1 MELYFLIMAP
11 IFASLL
17 IYLLP
22 ERVAFYL
29 NALVHAAMFSVSV
42 YLFRCVR
49 FSQEVIVTRTG
60 ADQFLNMTLYCDL
73 TTSVFLLLVTFLF
86 FCVFVYSYKKSWANR
101 LYSFLF
107 AVLEGL
113 ILLFFLSRDLFN
125 VYVAVEV
132 ATIVGTLLITFKR
145 ESRSIYD
152 GLIYLLVNIAAMLF
166 FLLGVGILYRQ
177 FGVLDMS
184 VIKAQMAGVSDA
196 SMLLPFSLIMTGACL
211 KCALFPFHFWLPYA
225 HGTPGAPTAVSA
237 ILSGLYV
244 KGGVYLMLRMQD
256 MFSPAIGANELFLWM
271 GIFTAIAGIVMA
283 VCQKD
288 VKLILAYHTV
298 SQMGLIVAG
307 LNMGNAY
314 SASGAMLH
322 IFNHAMFKT
331 LLFLTSG
338 VLIDMYKTRNVHNI
352 RGLMSRSPLLG
363 FAVIAGIL
371 GITGAPLFNGSISK
385 YLIQS
390 GGETLVI
397 EVLLLIINFGT
408 ALSFVKFGEMLS
420 GTPKEGHSPNVH
432 KLLPTSG
439 AVITVLAIMCLVTG
453 IFAQPVI
460 FLLFGQS
467 IAIDLTSYIVKG
479 LVWLATMYAA
489 YIFYQK
495 VVAKIPRIKEGVS
508 FHVGFNSVCMWLVS
522 GFASIVAFTY
532 LLTSAF

>member
-211 KCALFPFHFWLPYA
+211 KCARC
-225 HGTPGAPTAVSA
+225 V
-237 ILSGLYV
+237 
-244 KGGVYLMLRMQD
+244 
-256 MFSPAIGANELFLWM
+256 
-271 GIFTAIAGIVMA
+271 
-283 VCQKD
+283 
-288 VKLILAYHTV
+288 
-298 SQMGLIVAG
+298 
-307 LNMGNAY
+307 
-314 SASGAMLH
+314 
-322 IFNHAMFKT
+322 
-331 LLFLTSG
+331 
-338 VLIDMYKTRNVHNI
+338 
-352 RGLMSRSPLLG
+352 
-363 FAVIAGIL
+363 
-371 GITGAPLFNGSISK
+371 
-385 YLIQS
+385 
-390 GGETLVI
+390 
-397 EVLLLIINFGT
+397 
-408 ALSFVKFGEMLS
+408 
-420 GTPKEGHSPNVH
+420 
-432 KLLPTSG
+432 
-439 AVITVLAIMCLVTG
+439 
-453 IFAQPVI
+453 
-460 FLLFGQS
+460 
-467 IAIDLTSYIVKG
+467 
-479 LVWLATMYAA
+479 
-489 YIFYQK
+489 
-495 VVAKIPRIKEGVS
+495 
-508 FHVGFNSVCMWLVS
+508 
-522 GFASIVAFTY
+522 
-532 LLTSAF
+532 